1 MCSGRPRCAV
11 LYPCNIYS
19 AFVTDTD
26 SSELDQRVRALC
38 AAADYQAATT
48 LILKTLGADVVRVIH
63 GRFRDETSTAEVF
76 SSFAEDLWMAIA
88 SFSFR
93 CSVRAWVF
101 TIARNAGSRY
111 LKRDVQRQR
120 QAQPLSQVPELAEQA
135 AVLRSTTL
143 AHLRTTHHDRVHALR
158 NALSEDE
165 QLLLTLRLDRRLEW
179 REIAVVMLG
188 EVDASPQQVTAESA
202 RLRKRFQLLKEKL
215 KRLLTHTE
223 ER

>member
-1 MCSGRPRCAV
+1 M
-11 LYPCNIYS
+11 
-19 AFVTDTD
+19 TDSD
-26 SSELDQRVRALC
+26 SSELDQKVRALC
-38 AAADYQAATT
+38 ASSDYQSATT
-48 LILKTLGADVVRVIH
+48 LILKSLGPDVVRVIH

-76 SSFAEDLWMAIA
+76 SSFAEDLWTAIA
-88 SFSFR
+88 GFSFR

-111 LKRDVQRQR
+111 LKRDLQRQR

-143 AHLRTTHHDRVHALR
+143 AHLRTTHHDRVTELR

-165 QLLLTLRLDRRLEW
+165 QLLLTLRLDRKLEW

-188 EVDASPQQVTAESA
+188 ETDAEPARVTGEAA
-202 RLRKRFQLLKEKL
+202 RLRKRFQLLKDKL
-215 KRLLTHTE
+215 KRLVQAP
-223 ER
+223 